1 MNKSENQI
9 QPALVATI
17 AGTSL
22 ALPAMYLLGI
32 LEPKGISS
40 APANSSYFLFLNAL
54 CVLVLFLFE
63 LKTMNTN
70 NHGIKSSDQGIAS
83 AIITILMVFYMPI
96 LDRYSWQVL
105 VLNSK
110 LEYFY
115 VVGLVTFAAGI
126 TIRAFAA
133 KQLGKYFTHEL
144 QVVPNQKVISSGLYK
159 YVRHPAYLGTL
170 MLVVGFSWMFL
181 SNIGLLLSAPMLFL
195 ALYRIKNEEKM
206 LSNYFGNEY
215 QEYMVTTKKIIPFL
229 L

>member
-1 MNKSENQI
+1 
-9 QPALVATI
+9 
-17 AGTSL
+17 
-22 ALPAMYLLGI
+22 
-32 LEPKGISS
+32 
-40 APANSSYFLFLNAL
+40 
-54 CVLVLFLFE
+54 
-63 LKTMNTN
+63 
-70 NHGIKSSDQGIAS
+70 
-83 AIITILMVFYMPI
+83 
-96 LDRYSWQVL
+96 
-105 VLNSK
+105 
-110 LEYFY
+110 

>member
-1 MNKSENQI
+1 MHCASYLNRKFHQHSILRTNISGVTMNKSENQI

-83 AIITILMVFYMPI
+83 AI
-96 LDRYSWQVL
+96 
-105 VLNSK
+105 
-110 LEYFY
+110 
-115 VVGLVTFAAGI
+115 
-126 TIRAFAA
+126 
-133 KQLGKYFTHEL
+133 
-144 QVVPNQKVISSGLYK
+144 
-159 YVRHPAYLGTL
+159 
-170 MLVVGFSWMFL
+170 
-181 SNIGLLLSAPMLFL
+181 
-195 ALYRIKNEEKM
+195 
-206 LSNYFGNEY
+206 
-215 QEYMVTTKKIIPFL
+215 
-229 L
+229 